1 MQKTFQSL
9 LASRLLI
16 DAWKT
21 RVVVFTKERQA
32 NTHIRTKN
40 QNFTR

>member
-21 RVVVFTKERQA
+21 TRAAMFAKYMLSKYTY
-32 NTHIRTKN
+32 KN
-40 QNFTR
+40 